1 MDIKSYYG
9 PGYWSA
15 MHIDSFNAKTY
26 EQKIT
31 SANTIARLITTFPCG
46 KCRKHATEYASHHPL
61 IHPIND
67 GEQLS
72 LFRWVWK
79 FHNTVNERIGKQTIS
94 FEDAV
99 KKWGDESICFETS
112 CGDSDEE

>member
-1 MDIKSYYG
+1 
-9 PGYWSA
+9 